1 MKPEWLKVK
10 QLDCNGFVADLLSS
24 KKVSTVCEE
33 AACPNIGN
41 CWGKKHAAFII
52 MGDICTRGCK
62 FCNIKKGIPGQLDT
76 DEPLRIAEATRD
88 MGLKHVVIT
97 SVTRDDISD
106 GGAGH
111 FVKVVEAIRK
121 LSPLTTIEVLTPDF
135 KGKIGAVERIVACH
149 PDVFNH
155 NIETVSRMYN
165 NVRVGANYFFSLR
178 LLQRI
183 KELDNSIITKSGMMV
198 GVGETDH
205 EIYNTMDDLRM
216 AGVEFLTIGQYLAPT
231 KDHHPVDRYVTPEQF
246 NHYKTVAESKG
257 FIMVSSSPLTRSSF
271 HAAQDFEKLVN
282 IKKRKIKNARI

>member
-282 IKKRKIKNARI
+282 IKKGR

>member
-111 FVKVVEAIRK
+111 FVKVVEEIRK

-282 IKKRKIKNARI
+282 IKKGR

>member
-52 MGDICTRGCK
+52 MGDVCTRGCK
-62 FCNIKKGIPGQLDT
+62 FCNIKKGIPGPLDT

-97 SVTRDDISD
+97 SVTRDDIPD

-111 FVKVVEAIRK
+111 FVQVIEEIRK
-121 LSPLTTIEVLTPDF
+121 LSPSTTIEVLTPDF
-135 KGKIGAVERIVACH
+135 KGKRGAVEMVVEAH

-183 KELDNSIITKSGMMV
+183 KELDDSIVTKSGMMV

-257 FIMVSSSPLTRSSF
+257 FTMVSSSPLTRSSF

-282 IKKRKIKNARI
+282 IKKRKIKNA